1 MRNIFKAEKF
11 AAVVVGFA
19 AVLMGVG
26 PAQAVLYLY
35 EPFNYTA
42 GQSLGGS
49 GGVPSGLSGTYVGGG
64 SYTWYAR
71 NTGGAASHDPARD
84 ASISSGSLSYPGL
97 ATSGGNSVSYGSAL
111 VNQPFT
117 PPDPEPANNAFNRS
131 LYGDSVALPQEV
143 TSGSLYASFIIRIKS
158 SVEDGANAA
167 RHSPIGFVSDI
178 SPPNTLGAAMAAQT
192 GTQRMGGFWMRRD
205 PVDVGFTTTNF
216 GVGKTSQD
224 GIGPGQNATGH
235 NAGWQNSDTSN
246 PDITEDN
253 QFGDV
258 NGQFEPDFN
267 NPNTWQTYFV
277 VLKYEFDFANTSADD
292 YDAPG
297 STPTTSDPAQ
307 LDTVSLWMNPGSGTL
322 GVANGEILASQNP
335 TGNLGSYYA
344 ATDAYT
350 GTNQDMA
357 AIRSFALFGHRL
369 TTNNTFA
376 VDLDELRIGTT
387 WADVTPAATSAGQP
401 GDHNGDGQV
410 DAADYVAW
418 RKTDGGNQDGYDDFF
433 ENFGEPGDAGGGGAV
448 PEPSAAVLLLLGASP
463 VVTRRR

>member
-1 MRNIFKAEKF
+1 
-11 AAVVVGFA
+11 
-19 AVLMGVG
+19 
-26 PAQAVLYLY
+26 
-35 EPFNYTA
+35 
-42 GQSLGGS
+42 
-49 GGVPSGLSGTYVGGG
+49 
-64 SYTWYAR
+64 
-71 NTGGAASHDPARD
+71 
-84 ASISSGSLSYPGL
+84 
-97 ATSGGNSVSYGSAL
+97 
-111 VNQPFT
+111 
-117 PPDPEPANNAFNRS
+117 
-131 LYGDSVALPQEV
+131 
-143 TSGSLYASFIIRIKS
+143 
-158 SVEDGANAA
+158 
-167 RHSPIGFVSDI
+167 
-178 SPPNTLGAAMAAQT
+178 
-192 GTQRMGGFWMRRD
+192 
-205 PVDVGFTTTNF
+205 
-216 GVGKTSQD
+216 
-224 GIGPGQNATGH
+224 
-235 NAGWQNSDTSN
+235 
-246 PDITEDN
+246 
-253 QFGDV
+253 
-258 NGQFEPDFN
+258 
-267 NPNTWQTYFV
+267 
-277 VLKYEFDFANTSADD
+277 
-292 YDAPG
+292 
-297 STPTTSDPAQ
+297 
-307 LDTVSLWMNPGSGTL
+307 MNPGSGTL